1 MIESITIRPRL
12 VAAVGAMLS
21 AALFSILFALAWTG
35 EASAQGLRPEV
46 GKPLQAAQAALKA
59 RRYAEAM
66 AKVREADSA
75 SNKSAAESFTIERMR
90 GAVAAASG
98 DTGTAIRSFEA
109 SIASGKLPS
118 GEQLRMVQAV
128 AGMYYQARD
137 YSKAATW
144 TQRYFKEGGSD
155 PQMRAIL
162 VQSYYLNGDCASV
175 SRQLSGALQAD
186 PASGRAPPE
195 EQLQMLASCYQKTKD
210 NNGFVSALEKLVAYY
225 PKKEYWADLLSR
237 VQRKS
242 DFSDRLALDLYR
254 LKLATG
260 LVTTPNDYMEMA
272 QLALGSDQTAE
283 AKKIVDQG
291 FASNV
296 LGAGSDAARQKR
308 LRDLA
313 LKRYAEAQATLA
325 KDAAAASD
333 ARDGNDLVAIGYN
346 YVGYGQAAKGIAL
359 MEQGI
364 KKGGLRRLDDAKL
377 HLGIAYLQ
385 AGQKAKAIQTFKGVG
400 GTDGT
405 AELAR
410 LWILQAR
417 RAA

>member
-1 MIESITIRPRL
+1 MIESITVKSRF
-12 VAAVGAMLS
+12 VAAAC
-21 AALFSILFALAWTG
+21 AAVFAALFALAWTS

-46 GKPLQAAQAALKA
+46 GKPLQAAQDALKA
-59 RRYAEAM
+59 HRYPEAM
-66 AKVREADSA
+66 AKVREADNA
-75 SNKSAAESFTIERMR
+75 SNKSAAESFSIDRLR
-90 GAVAAASG
+90 AAVAAASG
-98 DTGTAIRSFEA
+98 DTGTAIRSYEA
-109 SIASGKLPS
+109 IIASGKLPP
-118 GEQLRMVQAV
+118 GEQVKMVQAV
-128 AGMYYQARD
+128 AGMYYQARE

-144 TQRYFKEGGSD
+144 TQRYFKEGGTD

-162 VQSYYLNGDCASV
+162 VQSYYLSGDCAGV
-175 SRQLSGALQAD
+175 SRQLSGELQAD
-186 PASGRAPPE
+186 ESSGRAPAE
-195 EQLQMLASCYQKTKD
+195 EQLQMLASCYQKNKD
-210 NNGFVSALEKLVAYY
+210 NNGFASALEKLVAYY

-237 VQRKS
+237 VQRNTN
-242 DFSDRLALDLYR
+242 FSDRLALDVYR

-272 QLALGSDQTAE
+272 QLALGDDQTAE

-296 LGAGSDAARQKR
+296 LGAGTDAARQKR

-313 LKRYAEAQATLA
+313 VKRYAEVQTTLA
-325 KDAAAASD
+325 KDEAEAAG

-346 YVGYGQAAKGIAL
+346 YVGYGQAAKGISL

-364 KKGGLRRLDDAKL
+364 KKGGLRRPDDAKL

-385 AGQKAKAIQTFKGVG
+385 AGQKAKAIQTLKSVG

-410 LWILQAR
+410 LWTLQAR
-417 RAA
+417 RSA

>member
-1 MIESITIRPRL
+1 MIESITIRSRF
-12 VAAVGAMLS
+12 VAAACAML
-21 AALFSILFALAWTG
+21 FTLAWAG
-35 EASAQGLRPEV
+35 EASAQGMRPEV
-46 GKPLQAAQAALKA
+46 GKPLQAAQDALKA
-59 RRYAEAM
+59 HRYPEAM
-66 AKVREADSA
+66 AKVREADNA

-98 DTGTAIRSFEA
+98 DTGTAIRSYETI
-109 SIASGKLPS
+109 IASGKLPA
-118 GEQLRMVQAV
+118 GEQLKMVEAV
-128 AGMYYQARD
+128 AGMYYQAHD

-144 TQRYFKEGGSD
+144 TQRYFKEGGTD

-175 SRQLSGALQAD
+175 ARQLGDSQSD
-186 PASGRAPPE
+186 ESSGRAPPE
-195 EQLQMLASCYQKTKD
+195 EQLQMLASCYQKNKD
-210 NNGFVSALEKLVAYY
+210 NNGFASALEKLVAYY

-237 VQRKS
+237 VQRKTN
-242 DFSDRLALDLYR
+242 FSDRLLLDVYR

-260 LVTTPNDYMEMA
+260 LVTTPGDYMEMA

-296 LGAGSDAARQKR
+296 LGTGTDAARQKR

-313 LKRYAEAQATLA
+313 VKRYAETQATLA
-325 KDAAAASD
+325 KDEAEAAG

-364 KKGGLRRLDDAKL
+364 KKGELRRPDDAKL

-385 AGQKAKAIQTFKGVG
+385 AGQKAKAIQILKSVG

-405 AELAR
+405 SELAR
-410 LWILQAR
+410 LWALQAR
-417 RAA
+417 RSA